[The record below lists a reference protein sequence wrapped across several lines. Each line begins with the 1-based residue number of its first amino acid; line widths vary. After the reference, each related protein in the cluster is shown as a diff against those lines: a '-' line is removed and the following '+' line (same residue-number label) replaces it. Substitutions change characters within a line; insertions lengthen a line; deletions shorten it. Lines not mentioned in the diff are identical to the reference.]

1 MRAPRVLCPIQRWLL
16 LSGTLLDPVLCLATC
31 GALPIPGSKEGPGE
45 ARVGPGGA
53 VRPTQRLS
61 HRMVHRGTGMMLED
75 GVMGKGPRPPSR
87 RWACLCFPQFW
98 PMRLTSQRQLSVA
111 PCTKTYARVH
121 SFKQDESLTRK
132 CQWLSQTEFCCS
144 FKNKEVAH
152 SGSYD
157 EPESESLA
165 QGPALASPP
174 AATLGSQMANLPV
187 STEFTFQT
195 EGKKY
200 KVK

>member
-98 PMRLTSQRQLSVA
+98 PMRLTSQRHVLGLGIIIWVGN
-111 PCTKTYARVH
+111 H
-121 SFKQDESLTRK
+121 
-132 CQWLSQTEFCCS
+132 FCYS
-144 FKNKEVAH
+144 
-152 SGSYD
+152 
-157 EPESESLA
+157 
-165 QGPALASPP
+165 
-174 AATLGSQMANLPV
+174 V
-187 STEFTFQT
+187 STSIEHVRLFQDSCK
-195 EGKKY
+195 GHPDLGI
-200 KVK
+200 VKRTGRQRGTPLSM